1 MERQSKKNVIKK
13 LNCSQ
18 EKSNHCFVK
27 LMKKSCQD
35 HTLSAEDFVEAEHLL
50 LMDIQFDLKKK
61 KDYYHKM
68 KDQFGLFEEQ

>member
-1 MERQSKKNVIKK
+1 
-13 LNCSQ
+13 
-18 EKSNHCFVK
+18 
-27 LMKKSCQD
+27 MKKSCQD